1 MNIMTLISAAKIFE
15 KFAQSHLSSNK
26 LAYKIM
32 KFCKSVAIEEEFY
45 NTKRNE
51 IIDMYAIKDENGE
64 VLVSDND
71 VISIIPEKINEAN
84 AALRELHSIEVE
96 APNIKFTLDEL
107 DGLELSVAD
116 MFVLDA
122 FIEE

>member
-1 MNIMTLISAAKIFE
+1 MNILTLINTASVFNQVAQMKI
-15 KFAQSHLSSNK
+15 SSK

-32 KFCKSVAIEEEFY
+32 KLCKSVATEEEFY
-45 NTKRNE
+45 NNRRNE
-51 IIDMYAIKDENGE
+51 IINEYAVRDENGQII
-64 VLVSDND
+64 VSDD
-71 VISIIPEKINEAN
+71 GMISIVKDKIDEAN
-84 AALRELHSIEVE
+84 AALQELNSIEVE

-107 DGLELSVAD
+107 DELKLSVTD